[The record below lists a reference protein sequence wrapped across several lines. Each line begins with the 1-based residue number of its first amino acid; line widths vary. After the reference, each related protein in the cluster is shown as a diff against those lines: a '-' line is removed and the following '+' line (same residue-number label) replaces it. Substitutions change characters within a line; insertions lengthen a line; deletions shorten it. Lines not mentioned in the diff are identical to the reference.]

1 MTKLPEEDVAD
12 RILEEIKAANL
23 VEESHIPKLREL
35 LLSGVS
41 KPEDW
46 RFVLEQSWSKGQPT
60 RTCFNWRP
68 AWNDRRQAP
77 IP

>member
-1 MTKLPEEDVAD
+1 MTKLSDEDVAD
-12 RILEEIKAANL
+12 RILEEIKAVNL

-46 RFVLEQSWSKGQPT
+46 RFVLESSIAKRKLSAKASDSKAGRRGKQS
-60 RTCFNWRP
+60 
-68 AWNDRRQAP
+68 
-77 IP
+77 

>member
-12 RILEEIKAANL
+12 RILEEIRAANL
-23 VEESHIPKLREL
+23 AEESYIPKLREL

-46 RFVLEQSWSKGQPT
+46 RFVLESSIAKRKISAKAPDSKAGRRGKQS
-60 RTCFNWRP
+60 
-68 AWNDRRQAP
+68 
-77 IP
+77 